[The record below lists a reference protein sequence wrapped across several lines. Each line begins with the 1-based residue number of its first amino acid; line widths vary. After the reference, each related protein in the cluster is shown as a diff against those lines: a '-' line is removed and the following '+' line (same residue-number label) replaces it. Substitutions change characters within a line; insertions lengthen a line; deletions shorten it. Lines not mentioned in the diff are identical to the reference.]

1 MHIDSRQVKPVIV
14 NLPLRFLYDFLN
26 GQMNS

>member
-1 MHIDSRQVKPVIV
+1 MHIDSLLVKSVIV
-14 NLPLRFLYDFLN
+14 NLPLRLLYDLLN